1 MTSGSPPSKPLPG
14 DPNPAPPKHT
24 QTQTLIGGGFA
35 LVYNFH
41 EFKKSWD
48 ACDTDSVCK
57 MEKILLYITIVFGI
71 SKPLLLLS
79 DTLENAVNKLWMKLR
94 GEMLIQKNSAWNT
107 SLQFFAMFKIVDQG
121 LSKGWNWVQYAT
133 DCLKQDRCEN
143 DDILVWITNMKISYC
158 GRRTDFDDDRDQLL
172 ECVTNG
178 KNCKIVDE
186 EGKINTGA
194 TCIALFNK
202 APLILAGIVIWTI
215 YFQLDNMIDLF
226 KKFMPGNGGG
236 GGAGGA
242 PKEAEK
248 DENPKKSK
256 EESSGHGQDNPK
268 SSGSQKGS
276 GEPVQDPDPNTQS
289 SHNIVGATTVDQ
301 TENGPK
307 TTGNGKKDS
316 NKNSESSNKTE
327 SYNKKGDTT
336 GASSSQENSS
346 EDDTKTESQ
355 DKTTKKSPSKT
366 KRKGCKRPKGES
378 ESSNIDLP
386 IQYFD
391 VSCVLCKREFKGC
404 FPDPLPMFCNA
415 CNPNDQPNSPPSTSS
430 KEADPSAD
438 ANNQSSSQPVTPSTE
453 AVPNPREMTVWKCG
467 HPTSAQHSIPVF
479 LPKCS
484 EPPFPHQ
491 SYFRRRRRT

>member
-172 ECVTNG
+172 ECDTNG

-202 APLILAGIVIWTI
+202 APLILAGIEEE
-215 YFQLDNMIDLF
+215 
-226 KKFMPGNGGG
+226 
-236 GGAGGA
+236 GGA

-276 GEPVQDPDPNTQS
+276 GEPAQDPAPNTQS
-289 SHNIVGATTVDQ
+289 SHNVVGATTVDQ

-307 TTGNGKKDS
+307 TTRNGKKD
-316 NKNSESSNKTE
+316 
-327 SYNKKGDTT
+327 DTT

-415 CNPNDQPNSPPSTSS
+415 CNPNDQPNSPLSTSTSS

-467 HPTSAQHSIPVF
+467 HPTSAQLPYIPYQCSSQSVPNPHSPIKVVI
-479 LPKCS
+479 S
-484 EPPFPHQ
+484 EEGEQ
-491 SYFRRRRRT
+491 SDLDSSTKSCWN